1 MSNEDLIKLLQ
12 RQKDLLCE
20 DRRKL
25 GLDSIDMTEDVCIS
39 FLRFS
44 PWILLWIR
52 DWSFTKYFQVTLQ
65 VPLNQHKIGPLS
77 FSLNAHFESFKWLIG
92 FYFTLLRRNWFTDYL
107 FSLSC
112 VSRSSSCDFHKRNSG
127 WWENSILV
135 ILIQSGDSTTRV
147 FGWCISKLYSKNCS
161 QFQLSHSNIVENFY
175 SPDIWKTSQ
184 ISDECYN
191 IFMTYSHR
199 DLNSGTQ

>member
-77 FSLNAHFESFKWLIG
+77 FSLNAHFKSFKWLIG

-135 ILIQSGDSTTRV
+135 ILIQSGEAPLEYLADVYQNFIRKTVHSFNFHIRILLR
-147 FGWCISKLYSKNCS
+147 ISILR
-161 QFQLSHSNIVENFY
+161 
-175 SPDIWKTSQ
+175 TSGKPLKYPMNV
-184 ISDECYN
+184 IIYLWHILIE
-191 IFMTYSHR
+191 I
-199 DLNSGTQ
+199 